1 MVSRK
6 EILEGYDKTTSGI
19 SLIVNHSLPDHYDK
33 IVQTLNRPLDQAME
47 LGDNSSLWGTQNSS
61 HARLEALEWDNF
73 VGTDLP
79 IAVFLAIL
87 SIVGSVGN
95 GHVFFVYFFRYNAS
109 NHRTFVVALSVIDF
123 LACFVAIPFE
133 IVDMRYKY
141 TFTSANTCKT
151 FRYINHCVVLSS
163 GVMLGVIAVERFR
176 KACRPFLKQLST
188 KGAMMACFGTVLF
201 SVIINIPVIV
211 FYGSAEKEADGLIV
225 HNCQVLPSFRK
236 NKFYKMFYGFL
247 LILST
252 SIFLICTVMYIF
264 VGRVLYKQM
273 KFRMEAQ
280 QTHRGQTQ
288 SMIQHEV
295 ESESSSVTV
304 STKDSSSNGG
314 RLSVL
319 RSLSSASANALNR
332 LSSKRKKI
340 GAGRSRRITIM
351 FIVATGVSYVGVF
364 PNSVILII
372 QAVNKAHYKS
382 LAAQLGVL
390 MGFLLR
396 GYFLSNVTNPIV
408 YSFFDDRF
416 RRECKKVYSRLKC
429 VLRRK

>member
-1 MVSRK
+1 
-6 EILEGYDKTTSGI
+6 
-19 SLIVNHSLPDHYDK
+19 
-33 IVQTLNRPLDQAME
+33 
-47 LGDNSSLWGTQNSS
+47 
-61 HARLEALEWDNF
+61 
-73 VGTDLP
+73 
-79 IAVFLAIL
+79 
-87 SIVGSVGN
+87 
-95 GHVFFVYFFRYNAS
+95 
-109 NHRTFVVALSVIDF
+109 
-123 LACFVAIPFE
+123 
-133 IVDMRYKY
+133 
-141 TFTSANTCKT
+141 
-151 FRYINHCVVLSS
+151 
-163 GVMLGVIAVERFR
+163 
-176 KACRPFLKQLST
+176 
-188 KGAMMACFGTVLF
+188 
-201 SVIINIPVIV
+201 
-211 FYGSAEKEADGLIV
+211 
-225 HNCQVLPSFRK
+225 
-236 NKFYKMFYGFL
+236 MFYGFL